1 MNHKTD
7 KEKNGVNE
15 SNMVNEIL
23 ENNKD
28 NVDKN
33 IFNTRE
39 IKTISRSTITE
50 PSHALEPIKKL
61 EERFKETM
69 EKLAELTDE
78 KQRLEHLVL
87 QLQSETETIGMII
100 ILF

>member
-1 MNHKTD
+1 MI
-7 KEKNGVNE
+7 
-15 SNMVNEIL
+15 NEIL

-28 NVDKN
+28 NVDKD
-33 IFNTRE
+33 ILNTRE

-50 PSHALEPIKKL
+50 PSYDLEPIKKL

-87 QLQSETETIGMII
+87 QLQSETETIGTII